1 MEDRIDDYKAQNP
14 EFEDDRKSV
23 SYIPPGSEG
32 H

>member
-14 EFEDDRKSV
+14 EFETDRKTV
-23 SYIPPGSEG
+23 SNIAPGSEG

>member
-14 EFEDDRKSV
+14 EFADDRKTV
-23 SYIPPGSEG
+23 SNTPIGGG

>member
-14 EFEDDRKSV
+14 EFPDDRKTV
-23 SYIPPGSEG
+23 SYTPIGGG